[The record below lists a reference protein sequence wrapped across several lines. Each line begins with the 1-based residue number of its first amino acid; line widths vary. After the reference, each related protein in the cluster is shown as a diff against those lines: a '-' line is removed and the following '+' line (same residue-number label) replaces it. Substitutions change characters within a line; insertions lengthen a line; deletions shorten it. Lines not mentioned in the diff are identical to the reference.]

1 MTKICLFGSL
11 AESARAHEQTLSH
24 FWPPTY
30 AADGTCNCKSC
41 PLYSASD
48 SIKEGL
54 KLCSLGRIFLPDPDD
69 ALIEHMLDACHRLSH
84 LRDAHRVQH
93 ALARRLGAHLL
104 RLQHIAFF
112 QHDIPQLV
120 KVIPALLAQL
130 TAIHPLPA
138 DGASPFLPTSWSKN
152 SSSPRAAG
160 DDVNVLQPP
169 LAPLHRGLRPPQ
181 APPTAISP
189 AAGLAHSPREVV
201 AKGAETAAANGETPA
216 GDGISQQATARRDT
230 AWLTAGRRALT
241 NDCMCGRLGQV

>member
-84 LRDAHRVQH
+84 LLQCNSVCFQGSQIHSI
-93 ALARRLGAHLL
+93 L
-104 RLQHIAFF
+104 RSKQIR
-112 QHDIPQLV
+112 
-120 KVIPALLAQL
+120 
-130 TAIHPLPA
+130 PL
-138 DGASPFLPTSWSKN
+138 DTSMFWYS
-152 SSSPRAAG
+152 
-160 DDVNVLQPP
+160 
-169 LAPLHRGLRPPQ
+169 
-181 APPTAISP
+181 
-189 AAGLAHSPREVV
+189 
-201 AKGAETAAANGETPA
+201 
-216 GDGISQQATARRDT
+216 
-230 AWLTAGRRALT
+230 
-241 NDCMCGRLGQV
+241 M